1 MASDLKIDL
10 HMHTTLSDGKLTPT
24 ELVRLLH
31 DRGVNIAAISDHDS
45 TEGLTE
51 AYAAA
56 EAYPDLRIVGAVE
69 ISADHP
75 TDDKADVHVLG
86 YFLDH
91 TNEELNTTLSAFR
104 DDRVVRGQKMV
115 ERLAEIGYPVSWE
128 RVVEIAGEAGIGR
141 PHIAQ
146 ALVERGYIAQVR
158 DAFNGLL
165 NDEGMAFVGRPHINM
180 EDSAKLIKAAGGVA
194 VLAHPLFVPNYE
206 KMIPGLRDMGYVGM
220 EVHYGEFD
228 PEQRAALMKLA
239 EDNGLLP
246 CGGSDYHAM
255 GHEGEHLPGTAGPPL
270 EVFEELE
277 RLAIAGRAS

>member
-1 MASDLKIDL
+1 MVGDLKIDL

-31 DRGVNIAAISDHDS
+31 DRDVDIAAISDHDS
-45 TEGLTE
+45 TEGLPE
-51 AYAAA
+51 AFEAAGKF
-56 EAYPDLRIVGAVE
+56 PDLRIVSAVE

-75 TDDKADVHVLG
+75 THDKADVHVLG

-91 TNEELNTTLSAFR
+91 KHEQLNATLSSFR
-104 DDRVVRGQKMV
+104 DDRVVRAHKMV
-115 ERLAEIGYPVSWE
+115 ERLNQLGYSINWE
-128 RVVEIAGEAGIGR
+128 RVVEIAGKAGIGR

-146 ALVERGYIAQVR
+146 ALVEHGYIAQVR

-165 NDEGMAFVGRPHINM
+165 NDEGMAFVGRPHITM
-180 EDSAKLIKAAGGVA
+180 SDSAELIQAAGGVA

-206 KMIPGLRDMGYVGM
+206 DIVPALRGMGFVGM
-220 EVHYGEFD
+220 EVHYGEFSV
-228 PEQRAALMKLA
+228 EQRASLLALT
-239 EDNGLLP
+239 EQYGLLP

-277 RLAIAGRAS
+277 RLAIAGRSN

>member
-1 MASDLKIDL
+1 MENDLKIDL
-10 HMHTTLSDGKLTPT
+10 HMHTTLSDGKLTPR

-31 DRGVNIAAISDHDS
+31 DRGVDIAAISDHDS
-45 TEGLTE
+45 TQGLTE
-51 AYAAA
+51 AFAAA

-91 TNEELNTTLSAFR
+91 MHEELNTTLSSFR

-115 ERLAEIGYPVSWE
+115 ERLAEIGYPISWE
-128 RVVEIAGEAGIGR
+128 RVLAIAGEAGIGR

-180 EDSAKLIKAAGGVA
+180 EDSAKLIQAAGGVA
-194 VLAHPLFVPNYE
+194 VLAHPIFAPAYEEMVPH
-206 KMIPGLRDMGYVGM
+206 LRDMGFVGM
-220 EVHYGEFD
+220 EVHYGEFN
-228 PEQRAALMKLA
+228 PQQRASLLALA
-239 EDNGLLP
+239 EQNGLLP

-255 GHEGEHLPGTAGPPL
+255 GHDGEHLPGTAGPPL

-277 RLAIAGRAS
+277 RLAIAGRTT